1 MIRSFSRYLIY
12 ILEICIFYSVSQ
24 IKSFSFFKFSPLWIL
39 PIFVCISLFSSKKE
53 SVCFG
58 IFCGFLVD
66 LSSGGLFGIYAI
78 ILGSFGY
85 LMSMIFLY
93 FFKPNFMGAFVF
105 SFILEVI
112 VFTFDF
118 YINYCFHNCLFAES
132 YISYYL
138 KIAVSTSMVSLPIY
152 LLNKFILKFF
162 TKVKVNE

>member
-24 IKSFSFFKFSPLWIL
+24 IKSFSFFKFNPLWIL
-39 PIFVCISLFSSKKE
+39 PVFVCISLFSSKKE

-58 IFCGFLVD
+58 ILCGFLMD

-85 LMSMIFLY
+85 LMSIVFLY
-93 FFKPNFMGAFVF
+93 FFKPNFMGALIF
-105 SFILEVI
+105 SFILLAI
-112 VFTFDF
+112 VLTFDF
-118 YINYCFHNCLFAES
+118 YINFCSHKYLFAES

-138 KIAVSTSMVSLPIY
+138 KVAISTFVVSLPIY

-162 TKVKVNE
+162 IKVKVNE